1 MAMLYTQSAAEEVRD
16 MKSPGKH
23 HKLVCQIINDVLE
36 KHAVA
41 RSNTGKLFHHLIR
54 KKVITKEKF
63 IDG

>member
-1 MAMLYTQSAAEEVRD
+1 
-16 MKSPGKH
+16 MKSPCKL

-36 KHAVA
+36 KPAVT

-63 IDG
+63 TDG